1 MATKRVKTKEAEK
14 PATDE
19 ALAPVEPTAAANA
32 RGGGVQSI
40 ERCFAIL
47 TEIAKY
53 PDGINLADLSKALGL
68 HTSTTFHLVRTLV
81 DVRAV
86 RQDRQTKRYQ
96 LGRTIFAIAA
106 NSLTELQLVS
116 AARPF
121 LEELSEVTGESSHLG
136 LPWGNDVVIAL
147 RLAGSG
153 SVQLVDRSGGLR
165 PSYCTS
171 IGKVLLGAMTPHH
184 FENFLATQDLRALT
198 AKTITDP
205 ERLREEIAEVRK
217 RGVAYDDAEFDN
229 GARCVA
235 APIYDFNNQVIA
247 AVGISGPIWRM
258 SLPRLDEI
266 AQLVRMAAAEFSAD
280 LGYRG
285 SNGTK

>member
-1 MATKRVKTKEAEK
+1 MATKRVKTKEGEK
-14 PATDE
+14 PALDE
-19 ALAPVEPTAAANA
+19 ALASAEPSAGSNA

-40 ERCFAIL
+40 ERCFSIL

-121 LEELSEVTGESSHLG
+121 LEGLSKVTGGSSHLS

-147 RLAGSG
+147 RLAGS
-153 SVQLVDRSGGLR
+153 SSMQLVDRSGGLCQR
-165 PSYCTS
+165 RSKNAS
-171 IGKVLLGAMTPHH
+171 AGRSKNAS
-184 FENFLATQDLRALT
+184 
-198 AKTITDP
+198 
-205 ERLREEIAEVRK
+205 RLRV
-217 RGVAYDDAEFDN
+217 
-229 GARCVA
+229 
-235 APIYDFNNQVIA
+235 
-247 AVGISGPIWRM
+247 
-258 SLPRLDEI
+258 
-266 AQLVRMAAAEFSAD
+266 
-280 LGYRG
+280 
-285 SNGTK
+285 